1 MSSTSTTALSTDF
14 VLSGG
19 VPRKNQDFAASIL
32 FTVAYSIVIPI
43 LALRYFRKSSR
54 TSILLRIAFFLPT
67 RIATFVI
74 RTIQAGGDESE
85 GLFVSEQILLLCGFL
100 LLLEPFSTLVKFNL
114 YRHWTPEGKKHNL
127 ARTLFLIRLALLA
140 AVGLGEYIGSRAQDA
155 LTDPGSESTTLR
167 KCRWAAGGI
176 SLGVVVLSLGL
187 AVYAQTLERRSYVR
201 TVYLSVLGICL
212 LIPSIY
218 KLALYAN
225 PSSPTSSSGK
235 AVFYLLFCL
244 PELLAAL
251 VYLSINLEQTF
262 EIKEGTAKEEWN
274 EKAIEGDIG
283 GSYSSPYSEW
293 KALRASREMDRKE
306 SV

>member
-1 MSSTSTTALSTDF
+1 MSSSSNTNF

-19 VPRKNQDFAASIL
+19 APRKDQDFVASIL

-43 LALRYFRKSSR
+43 LALRYCRKSSR
-54 TSILLRIAFFLPT
+54 TSILIRIAFFVPT

-74 RTIQAGGDESE
+74 RTLQAGGDESE

-155 LTDPGSESTTLR
+155 LTDPEGESKTLR

-187 AVYAQTLERRSYVR
+187 SIYAQTLERSSYLR
-201 TVYLSVLGICL
+201 TGYLAALGTCL
-212 LIPSIY
+212 LVPSIY

-225 PSSPTSSSGK
+225 PSSPFSSSGK

-244 PELLAAL
+244 PELLATL
-251 VYLSINLEQTF
+251 VYLSVNLERTF

-274 EKAIEGDIG
+274 EKAVEGDIG
-283 GSYSSPYSEW
+283 GSYLSPYRDFNS
-293 KALRASREMDRKE
+293 LRVPREMDRKE